1 MERGHPCPHERAAL
15 KNVMTVTTDY
25 EPIGWHSRGYLPHF
39 DAGEV
44 FQSITFRLYDSM
56 PQRLLEE
63 WKHELAS
70 ESEEWEDELRYRIEA
85 NLDRGI
91 GACYLADER
100 IAALVQSA
108 LTYFDSQR
116 YRLSAWVVMP
126 NHVHLLAAP
135 CIGHSLSNIM
145 HSLKSYT
152 AQEANRLLNRRGNFW
167 FEDYF
172 DRYIRNAKHFEN
184 AVNYIESNPVRA
196 GLCKTA
202 CDWRFGSAWFRGK
215 QMRSAAV

>member
-1 MERGHPCPHERAAL
+1 M
-15 KNVMTVTTDY
+15 NTDY

-56 PQRLLEE
+56 PQTLLDK
-63 WKHELAS
+63 WKYELAS
-70 ESEEWEDELRYRIEA
+70 ESEEWEDKLRYRIEA
-85 NLDRGI
+85 YLDRGI
-91 GACYLADER
+91 GACYLADKR
-100 IAALVQSA
+100 IASLVQSA
-108 LTYFDSQR
+108 LTHFDGQR

-135 CIGHSLSNIM
+135 CVGYSLSNIM

-152 AQEANRLLNRRGNFW
+152 AQEANKVLNRRGKFW

-184 AVNYIESNPVRA
+184 AINYIESNPLRA
-196 GLCKTA
+196 GLCKSA
-202 CDWRFGSAWFRGK
+202 RDWPFGSAWFRSG
-215 QMRSAAV
+215 QGQAASG

>member
-1 MERGHPCPHERAAL
+1 V
-15 KNVMTVTTDY
+15 NVNQDHK
-25 EPIGWHSRGYLPHF
+25 PIGWHSRGYLPHF

-44 FQSITFRLYDSM
+44 FQSITFRLHDSM
-56 PQRLLEE
+56 PQALLDK

-70 ESEEWEDELRYRIEA
+70 ESEEWEDKLRYRIEA
-85 NLDRGI
+85 YLDRGI
-91 GACYLADER
+91 GECYLADKR
-100 IAALVQSA
+100 IAGLIQSA

-152 AQEANRLLNRRGNFW
+152 AQEANKMLNRRGNFW

-184 AVNYIESNPVRA
+184 AINYIESNPVRA
-196 GLCKTA
+196 GLCNSA
-202 CDWRFGSAWFRGK
+202 RDWPFGSACFRGGER
-215 QMRSAAV
+215 QAASG

>member
-1 MERGHPCPHERAAL
+1 MERGHPCPHERAAR

-56 PQRLLEE
+56 PQRLWKSGNMSWQANRNCGKTSCDLEL
-63 WKHELAS
+63 KHT
-70 ESEEWEDELRYRIEA
+70 W
-85 NLDRGI
+85 
-91 GACYLADER
+91 

-135 CIGHSLSNIM
+135 CIDHSLSNIM

-184 AVNYIESNPVRA
+184 AVNYIESNAVRA